1 LVTVVSRRGWVY
13 DRIMVVWRRV
23 ALPLLLSVFGLLW
36 AAAHALVHDVV
47 SPGAQAHGAG
57 HAGTLETYAGYLPT
71 SLALC
76 LVLATAIAAGVAL
89 GKRWTGVSGRALWLF
104 GLVPVLGFAADALLP
119 TGSPSGAGLVEL
131 VPVVVIGLLVQLPF
145 AVTAVGLGSTIL
157 LLAERLAWALSA
169 SVGASRATG
178 LASTVTVGSGRIP
191 TRVLAGVDR
200 SRAPP
205 AAYRS

>member
-1 LVTVVSRRGWVY
+1 
-13 DRIMVVWRRV
+13 MVLWRRV

-36 AAAHALVHDVV
+36 AAAHALVHDAV
-47 SPGAQAHGAG
+47 SPGVQAHGAG

-71 SLALC
+71 SLVLC
-76 LVLATAIAAGVAL
+76 LVLATAIAAGVTL

-104 GLVPVLGFAADALLP
+104 GLVPVLGFVAAALLP
-119 TGSPSGAGLVEL
+119 THGSPSGAALVEL

-169 SVGASRATG
+169 SVGASPATG
-178 LASTVTVGSGRIP
+178 LACTVAVGSDRIP
-191 TRVLAGVDR
+191 TPVLAGVDR